1 MDYKQWISAV
11 NSSLTLFIQRIGE
24 SLPSILG
31 AVALLLVGWGLARL
45 LRAWTVRL
53 IGSLG
58 WLTRGQA
65 IHNALKRIGVER
77 PAPEVIGSIIYWVV
91 FLLFF
96 TAATE
101 TLGLPV
107 LASWLGGVS
116 YYLPRVL
123 VAVLIVFVGLLA
135 GNLAHDAIVAAAGA
149 AGFSY
154 GGLLGG
160 AAQVAILLIAVM
172 TGVDQM
178 GIESRFLAAT
188 ITIVIGAVIGG
199 AALAFGLGSQTTV
212 SNIIASHYLRQIFM
226 IGHTVKISGMNGK
239 IVEFTPTSVIL
250 EHPEGR
256 VVVPAK
262 AFSESVSVLVT
273 KEG

>member
-1 MDYKQWISAV
+1 MC
-11 NSSLTLFIQRIGE
+11 
-24 SLPSILG
+24 
-31 AVALLLVGWGLARL
+31 LARL
-45 LRAWTVRL
+45 LRAWSVRL

-58 WLTRGQA
+58 WLSRGQA
-65 IHNALKRIGVER
+65 IQNALKRIGIDR
-77 PAPEVIGSIIYWVV
+77 PASEVIGNIVFWVV
-91 FLLFF
+91 LLLFF

-107 LASWLGGVS
+107 LANWLGGVS

-123 VAVLIVFVGLLA
+123 VAVLIV
-135 GNLAHDAIVAAAGA
+135 AAAGA
-149 AGFSY
+149 GGFSY
-154 GGLLGG
+154 GSLLGG
-160 AAQVAILLIAVM
+160 TAQVAILLIAVM

-178 GIESRFLAAT
+178 GIESRFLALT
-188 ITIVIGAVIGG
+188 ITIVVGAVIGG

-226 IGHTVKISGMNGK
+226 VGHIVKINGVNGK
-239 IVEFTPTSVIL
+239 IVDFTPTSVIL
-250 EHPEGR
+250 ESPDGR